1 MILNE
6 ELFESTLDEQY
17 TIYAYELNNST
28 NRMNKTK
35 VGTRNTIG
43 AAEEFAQII
52 AERISDVMGR
62 NYVTIVDSDGDEIDT
77 FSGPYNSDVNPNI
90 DDLKE
95 AIITMSRAEMNR
107 LDREVED
114 ARKEVAKYNIP
125 MKAQMNSAG
134 ETEAVPD
141 FEVVPENQRDA
152 AKAAHDRYQ
161 KALQAR
167 PDRAKNIIK
176 YTEDELTE
184 GAFKDLAFDI
194 EEAGGKE
201 NWLKQMRSKISE
213 CKEMLDYLKN
223 IAPREV
229 NRGGAYDSYE
239 EISEALT
246 EIEMALK
253 ELEAQEAI
261 VSQVA

>member
-6 ELFESTLDEQY
+6 ELFESTLDEEY

-28 NRMNKTK
+28 NRMDKTK
-35 VGTRNTIG
+35 VGARNTIE

-62 NYVTIVDSDGDEIDT
+62 NYVTVVDSDGDVINT

-95 AIITMSRAEMNR
+95 VTLASDE
-107 LDREVED
+107 
-114 ARKEVAKYNIP
+114 
-125 MKAQMNSAG
+125 
-134 ETEAVPD
+134 
-141 FEVVPENQRDA
+141 
-152 AKAAHDRYQ
+152 
-161 KALQAR
+161 
-167 PDRAKNIIK
+167 
-176 YTEDELTE
+176 EDELTE

-239 EISEALT
+239 EISEALI

>member
-6 ELFESTLDEQY
+6 ELFESTLDEEY

-28 NRMNKTK
+28 NRMDKTK
-35 VGTRNTIG
+35 VGARNTIE

-52 AERISDVMGR
+52 AERISDASGE
-62 NYVTIVDSDGDEIDT
+62 NYVQIIDADGDEIKT
-77 FSGPYNSDVNPNI
+77 FSSPVNPNANANI

-95 AIITMSRAEMNR
+95 ATLAFDE
-107 LDREVED
+107 
-114 ARKEVAKYNIP
+114 
-125 MKAQMNSAG
+125 
-134 ETEAVPD
+134 
-141 FEVVPENQRDA
+141 
-152 AKAAHDRYQ
+152 
-161 KALQAR
+161 
-167 PDRAKNIIK
+167 
-176 YTEDELTE
+176 EDELTE

-213 CKEMLDYLKN
+213 CKEILDYLKN
-223 IAPREV
+223 VAPREV